1 MNVHRPERNL
11 KINDYIT
18 IVCIQVTLTDT
29 DGRSTVELDLDSS
42 PDIHNPATRKQ
53 QLIKNNDRNII
64 SRAKS
69 ARPKTSRP
77 RAAIQQQRSRQ
88 TDRKPVSAK
97 TILQRRASVA
107 ASSAQENLPGTNA
120 AATRLKSALKRRQS
134 LGHLGDYHRRAGND
148 DSPAIYDH
156 ARTFLSYGM
165 KGGRPTPQPAP
176 VRRPAAATKD
186 LSPERPSW
194 GFGQPVAAS
203 RAVSRQEDYGALY
216 ERGSLGP
223 SRAPSRAALTGGLS
237 YEDILQS
244 SNNNL
249 K

>member
-1 MNVHRPERNL
+1 
-11 KINDYIT
+11 
-18 IVCIQVTLTDT
+18 
-29 DGRSTVELDLDSS
+29 LDSS

-165 KGGRPTPQPAP
+165 KGGRPTPQ
-176 VRRPAAATKD
+176 
-186 LSPERPSW
+186 RPSW

>member
-1 MNVHRPERNL
+1 LCV
-11 KINDYIT
+11 
-18 IVCIQVTLTDT
+18 QVTLTDS
-29 DGRSTVELDLDSS
+29 DGRSTVELDLDS
-42 PDIHNPATRKQ
+42 PDHDRSTLTKQ
-53 QLIKNNDRNII
+53 QLIKYNNRTI

-77 RAAIQQQRSRQ
+77 RAAVHQQQPRSQ
-88 TDRKPVSAK
+88 ANRKPVSAK
-97 TILQRRASVA
+97 TILKRRASVA
-107 ASSAQENLPGTNA
+107 ASPAQEYLSGTHSA
-120 AATRLKSALKRRQS
+120 PTRLKSALKRRQS
-134 LGHLGDYHRRAGND
+134 LGHLGDYWRAGSD
-148 DSPAIYDH
+148 DGAIYNN
-156 ARTFLSYGM
+156 ARTFSLHGM
-165 KGGRPTPQPAP
+165 RGGRPQPAGGGAP
-176 VRRPAAATKD
+176 VRRPAAKD

-223 SRAPSRAALTGGLS
+223 SRAPSRAALLDPRAALTGGLS

-244 SNNNL
+244 SSNSL